1 MSFSLTPTDVIRKHQ
16 TNNSTSKEIHMFAK
30 TKRFISPNPEYFRS
44 HSDVPMP
51 STPSIVSS
59 PIAKLP
65 LAMAKNQISLKIS
78 PLALLSPSTIS
89 ALLWR

>member
-1 MSFSLTPTDVIRKHQ
+1 MSFSLTPTDAIRKHQ

-30 TKRFISPNPEYFRS
+30 TKRFISPNPEYFGS

-59 PIAKLP
+59 PTARLHS
-65 LAMAKNQISLKIS
+65 ATAKNQILLKIL
-78 PLALLSPSTIS
+78 PPALLSPSTIS
-89 ALLWR
+89 ALLLR